1 MLTNQPLR
9 VMTMD
14 EGSDFAILARWAFL
28 QNFRELLL
36 GSREPDTR
44 LRDVFAGR
52 KVDVAA
58 ALIQQAT
65 ARVEV
70 LRDAKPR
77 EKVPNEDVA
86 GITRLRNDRRLSKRQ
101 RKNVSR
107 KSFIKT
113 RISGFRDLIFE
124 VLSAN
129 PDGLSVEEMEKPIAD
144 MLQHDG
150 VSIPDHWDIAQI
162 LEVLLKQQI
171 HHFNKLASGKWT
183 ATKIPSREISAK
195 YLNSLR
201 VRRCSPT
208 PNPIEHP
215 ALLHIIIQRWSSA
228 IGTEA
233 YNSIATR
240 GDAAAR
246 AVDAAFGG
254 RKNQPETSPY
264 VSGTHNYPMR
274 YNLVLTRVQAT
285 DTLFEMLQKSPA
297 CIAALEELQAY
308 ALRDAHDN
316 PHHRGPYVYRV
327 TIMGLDGGSVNNDS
341 FQELKHA
348 YPRLDGQLL
357 ILEGPRSRVHLPL
370 VLRKPMVDYMRVACL
385 LSPVERKEKTHRSH
399 ALWALFDFSMLAE
412 EWNPSAPE
420 YAPVLRGSI
429 AAMLESDQQRIA
441 CRKLLMSNML
451 MYYHRLDTSISQ
463 SHETASFTDRVVIRN
478 QTSNGNLGNGRNTI
492 DLDVCVPKI
501 DAFFRVCTWCGEA
514 ETLAL
519 WTHSIKSS
527 GKQAASQGF
536 RCDRAKCE
544 AHEVE
549 ECRRVAS
556 ASSGLLAGGR
566 PGQTS
571 QTSGSSSSSSDG
583 NDPDASCKLW
593 HHKVDKYCKRFLD
606 PLLHKVGLLVPMS
619 SMELEELYD
628 SSGASEV
635 FSTKLQFLLLV
646 KGHYLRHGSSVS
658 DDDPAKHKPET
669 KELQTEEPET
679 KEPQSEQPEILCK
692 LWHHKVDKYCK
703 RFLDPLLH
711 KDGLLVPMSSMELE
725 ALYDSSGASEVFSP
739 KLQFLLLVKGHYL
752 RHGSSVSDDDPAKH
766 KPETKELQS
775 GQPETNQPQK
785 EEPEAKKPK
794 SRKTL
799 AKKSGTKG
807 PKTGNLLRTGCPLW
821 RGNKKQ
827 VSIDGNFVAP
837 SELGYKRLYAAVR
850 KFSSYSKTEIDKAVR
865 LHGEAHRKAKLLD
878 TPQKSLPQTVISSF
892 SPEAPP
898 ASPLTPTRVLPAPGK
913 VMTLPMTPKK
923 LKPWINSTQVEAK
936 SDQAMTDENMED
948 DQAMADE
955 AKSDEAM
962 ADEAKSDEAMMD
974 ENMQHEQLEMN
985 ENKEDNEDDVDS
997 DDPAGGIE

>member
-619 SMELEELYD
+619 SMELEVLYD

-635 FSTKLQFLLLV
+635 FSSKLQYLVLV
-646 KGHYLRHGSSVS
+646 KAHYLRHGSSVS

-669 KELQTEEPET
+669 REP
-679 KEPQSEQPEILCK
+679 
-692 LWHHKVDKYCK
+692 
-703 RFLDPLLH
+703 
-711 KDGLLVPMSSMELE
+711 
-725 ALYDSSGASEVFSP
+725 
-739 KLQFLLLVKGHYL
+739 
-752 RHGSSVSDDDPAKH
+752 
-766 KPETKELQS
+766 QS

-827 VSIDGNFVAP
+827 VSIDAFDPHLHDAEGNFVAP